1 MNNLRK
7 LFTILNLHFAGLILL
22 LGLNIFLITKLAFAW
37 HAIRSDQSS
46 EFMQEQ
52 IQYGQLQS
60 QAARLQ
66 GLPQKVDQAS
76 KDATRFYTK
85 RIAPNYSTVAEE
97 LGALTKKDQ
106 IRLSRAQYT
115 PAPAVEGLTEVRID
129 ANLSGEYTQL
139 IHFINDLERDKNQV
153 FFTVDGLTLSGQQG
167 GLVNLRLR
175 LTTYLHAG
183 ATDLPPNEGDPNTA
197 HLETTSQSEVR

>member
-1 MNNLRK
+1 MKNLRK
-7 LFTILNLHFAGLILL
+7 FFTMLNLHFAGLILL
-22 LGLNIFLITKLAFAW
+22 FGVNIFLIAKLGLAW

-46 EFMQEQ
+46 EFVQEQ
-52 IQYGQLQS
+52 IQYGQLQA
-60 QAARLQ
+60 QAGRLQ
-66 GLPQKVDQAS
+66 GLPQKVDQSS
-76 KDATRFYTK
+76 KDAVKFYAK

-97 LGALTKKDQ
+97 IGMLTKKDQ
-106 IRLSRAQYT
+106 VRLSRAQYT
-115 PAPAVEGLTEVRID
+115 PAAAVEGLTEVRID

-175 LTTYLHAG
+175 FTTYLHAG
-183 ATDLPPNEGDPNTA
+183 ATDLPPNTDDSNA
-197 HLETTSQSEVR
+197 VNLEPASQTEVR